1 MNSGISFESRQL
13 HRLKL
18 HIKQPLKKKSK
29 NKQLKWQQRYKMKY
43 ENIFN

>member
-18 HIKQPLKKKSK
+18 HIKQPLKKK
-29 NKQLKWQQRYKMKY
+29 KQKQTIKMEINIQY
-43 ENIFN
+43 EI

>member
-18 HIKQPLKKKSK
+18 HIKQPLKKKK
-29 NKQLKWQQRYKMKY
+29 KQKQTIKMAIKIQD
-43 ENIFN
+43 EI